1 MKAILMHDMGGPE
14 VLSYEDVPMP
24 EPAEGQAR
32 VKLSAVGVNF
42 VDVYY
47 RKGMYKP
54 TLPFILGQEGAGVVD
69 ALGAGVT
76 EVKIGD
82 RVAYASDQCSYA
94 EYAAVPAWK
103 LLKLPDGV
111 SDQQGAAVLLQG
123 LTAHYLTHSTFPLE
137 AGQTA
142 LVHAAAGGAGG
153 LLVQIAKLKGAHVVG
168 TVSTEEKARVARENG
183 ADEVI
188 NYSKE
193 DFEAEVK
200 RLTDGKGVEVVYDSV
215 GKDTFEK
222 GLNCLRR
229 RGMMVLWG
237 QSSGVVSPFDPQQ
250 LNAKGSL
257 FLTRPT
263 LGHYVADRAELEW
276 RARDLFDWIAAG
288 KLRVRIDKTF
298 PLANAADAQRYL
310 ESRVATGKVLLLP
323 HEGH

>member
-1 MKAILMHDMGGPE
+1 MKAILMHELGAPD

-69 ALGAGVT
+69 AVGAGVT
-76 EVKIGD
+76 EIKVGD
-82 RVAYASDQCSYA
+82 RVAYASDQRSYA

-103 LLKLPDGV
+103 LLKVPGGV
-111 SDQQGAAVLLQG
+111 TDQQAAAVLLQG
-123 LTAHYLTHSTFPLE
+123 LTAHYLTYSTFPLE
-137 AGQTA
+137 KGQTA
-142 LVHAAAGGAGG
+142 LIHAAAGGAGG
-153 LLVQIAKLKGAHVVG
+153 LLVQIAKLKGAHIIG

-200 RLTDGKGVEVVYDSV
+200 RLTNGKGVEVVYDSV
-215 GKDTFEK
+215 GKDTFDK
-222 GLNCLRR
+222 SLNCLSR

-237 QSSGVVSPFDPQQ
+237 QSSGAVSPFDPQQ
-250 LNAKGSL
+250 LNSKGSL

-298 PLANAADAQRYL
+298 SLANAADAQRYL

-323 HEGH
+323 NEGH